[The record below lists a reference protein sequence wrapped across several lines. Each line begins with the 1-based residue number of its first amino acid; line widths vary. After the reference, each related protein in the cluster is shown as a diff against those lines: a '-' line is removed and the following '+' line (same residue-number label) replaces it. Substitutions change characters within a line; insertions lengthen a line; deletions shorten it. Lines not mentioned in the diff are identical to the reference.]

1 MRLHRQHCFT
11 LAQCKVYLSVIPGHR
26 GNQFHQ
32 FHSFVQEKGFF
43 AANHSIEF
51 LIEFLVPYLFSK
63 SHCIFYL
70 LIENWIL
77 VFFQQ
82 KSKKAK
88 RSALSR
94 EILISNSRIGIWRVI
109 FSQIFSMYYVII
121 FVPTTKKQKDSSY
134 VITKKPP

>member
-32 FHSFVQEKGFF
+32 FHSFVPKGFF
-43 AANHSIEF
+43 CCKSFYRI
-51 LIEFLVPYLFSK
+51 LIEFLVPYLCSK
-63 SHCIFYL
+63 SHCTFYL

-82 KSKKAK
+82 KNQKAK

-94 EILISNSRIGIWRVI
+94 QILDSNSRIGIWRVI
-109 FSQIFSMYYVII
+109 FSQIFSMYYSDPFMSII
-121 FVPTTKKQKDSSY
+121 MSGHHEFQ
-134 VITKKPP
+134 